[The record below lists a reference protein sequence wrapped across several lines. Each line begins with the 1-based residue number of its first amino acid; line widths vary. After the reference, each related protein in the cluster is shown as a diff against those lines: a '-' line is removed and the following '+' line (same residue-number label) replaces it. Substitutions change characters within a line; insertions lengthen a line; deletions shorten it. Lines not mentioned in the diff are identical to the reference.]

1 MIGETPQM
9 NERKPSIL
17 RRILRVLQIDSFS
30 ALFHTRLDK
39 SGSRLKLIA
48 FAFVGLYCV
57 IIGKMVHIGLKPDM
71 QQSLKHA
78 AAEAVAAARPDILD
92 RHGEILATDVRVMSV
107 FAEPRRII
115 DKDEAVELLTAA
127 LPDVDADELRKR
139 IDSKK
144 GFIWV
149 KRGVTPK
156 EQRDVF
162 RLGLPGVGFIPENKR
177 VYPNG
182 PVAAHILGHVDPDG
196 HAMGGLETYID
207 RQGLSDLHG
216 AGFDLAPENLAPITT
231 SIDLKATYAL
241 REQLRW
247 GMDRYHA
254 KAAGGAIMD
263 VNTGEVIALV
273 SLPDFDPNNGADALS
288 PDKINRMTVGTY
300 EMGST
305 FKAVT
310 WAMGL
315 ESGLFNLN
323 SSLDARQ
330 SLPVAGHLI
339 HDFREPP
346 VIFSYV
352 QAFARSSNIGAAR
365 IAMRV
370 GVDGHKAFLSKLG
383 LFGRMVTELPENAM
397 PQVQKNWSILTTA
410 TVAFGQGIAEP
421 PLQAAMAVMA
431 MTNGGYLITPT
442 FLRRSEQDARAS
454 APQVVSAKTS
464 EEMRYLFR
472 NDAIV
477 GTASKVNVPGYCV
490 GGKTGTAQKVIGHSY
505 SNDKVLTT
513 FTALVPADKP
523 KYLYLV
529 IFDEPQAL
537 PGDGGYHTAG
547 YNAAIVTANAIKEIS
562 PLLNMPPRLDLPD
575 LPGNAAGLVKC
586 DMDPADVTGSI
597 KSR

>member
-1 MIGETPQM
+1 MSETPQM
-9 NERKPSIL
+9 NEPQLSAVW
-17 RRILRVLQIDSFS
+17 RIMKALQLDSFS
-30 ALFHTRLDK
+30 ALFRTRLDK
-39 SGSRLKLIA
+39 SSSRLKLIA
-48 FAFVGLYCV
+48 FAFIGLYCI
-57 IIGKMVHIGLKPDM
+57 IIGKMVHIGMKPDA
-71 QQSLKHA
+71 QSLKSA
-78 AAEAVAAARPDILD
+78 ASQAVSVARPDILD

-107 FAEPRRII
+107 FAEPRNII

-127 LPDVDADELRKR
+127 LPDLDADDLRKR

-182 PVAAHILGHVDPDG
+182 PVAAHILGLVDPDG
-196 HAMGGLETYID
+196 RALGGLETYVD
-207 RQGLSDLHG
+207 RQGLADLHG
-216 AGFDLAPENLAPITT
+216 AGFNLAPENLAPITS
-231 SIDLKATYAL
+231 SIDLKATYTL
-241 REQLRW
+241 REELKW
-247 GMDRYHA
+247 GLDRYHA

-305 FKAVT
+305 FKALT

-315 ESGLFNLN
+315 ESGLFTLN
-323 SSLDARQ
+323 SGLDARHP
-330 SLPVAGHLI
+330 LPVGGHLI

-346 VIFSYV
+346 VVFSYV
-352 QAFARSSNIGAAR
+352 QAFLRSSNIGAAR
-365 IAMRV
+365 IAIRV
-370 GVDGHKAFLSKLG
+370 GVDGHKDFLRKLG
-383 LFGRMVTELPENAM
+383 MFGRMVTELPENAL

-410 TVAFGQGIAEP
+410 NVAFGQGIAEP
-421 PLQAAMAVMA
+421 PLQALMAVGA
-431 MTNGGYLITPT
+431 MTNGGFLITPT
-442 FLRRSEQDARAS
+442 FLRRSEQQAKAN
-454 APQVVSAKTS
+454 APQVISAKTS

-472 NDAIV
+472 DDALN

-490 GGKTGTAQKVIGHSY
+490 GGKTGTAQKVVGRHY
-505 SNDKVLTT
+505 SNDKVFTT

-523 KYLYLV
+523 KYLYLI

-547 YNAAIVTANAIKEIS
+547 YNAAIVAANAIRDIS
-562 PLLNMPPRLDLPD
+562 PLLDMPPRLDLPD
-575 LPGNAAGLVKC
+575 LSDNGPGLVKC
-586 DMDPADVTGSI
+586 GTDLADVTGSI
-597 KSR
+597 KTR